1 MKENRGITLTS
12 LIIYVIGMVI
22 VVSLIA
28 TLTTFFYKNVNVDN
42 ISKDTT
48 QYTKFSNLFLDEINK
63 KDNDIVECKTTE
75 EDGQKISYIIFSD
88 GNQYTYKA
96 ENKSVYKNKIKIC
109 KDVEECEFS
118 YIYIDSTYQ
127 IKINFKTSSVNMTGD
142 NAMVYSMKNG
152 Q

>member
-1 MKENRGITLTS
+1 MKNNRGITLTS

-48 QYTKFSNLFLDEINK
+48 QYTKFSNLFLKEINK
-63 KDNDIVECKTTE
+63 KDNDVIECKTIE
-75 EDGQKISYIIFSD
+75 EDGQKVSYIIFSD

-96 ENKSVYKNKIKIC
+96 ENKSIYKNKIKIC

>member
-1 MKENRGITLTS
+1 MKDNRGITLTS

-48 QYTKFSNLFLDEINK
+48 QYTKFSNLFLKEINK
-63 KDNDIVECKTTE
+63 KDNNVIECKTIE
-75 EDGQKISYIIFSD
+75 EDGQKVSYIIFSD

-96 ENKSVYKNKIKIC
+96 ENKTVYKNKVKIC
-109 KDVEECEFS
+109 KDVEKCEFS
-118 YIYIDSTYQ
+118 YTFVDSIYLV
-127 IKINFKTSSVNMTGD
+127 KVEFKTDIIDMTGK
-142 NAMVYSMKNG
+142 NAIIYNLKNG
-152 Q
+152 K

>member
-1 MKENRGITLTS
+1 MKNNRGITLTS

-48 QYTKFSNLFLDEINK
+48 QYTKFSNLFLKEINK
-63 KDNDIVECKTTE
+63 KDNDVIECKTIE

-96 ENKSVYKNKIKIC
+96 ENKSIYKNKIKIC

>member
-1 MKENRGITLTS
+1 MKNNRGITLTS

-75 EDGQKISYIIFSD
+75 QKISYIIFSD

-118 YIYIDSTYQ
+118 YIYVDSIYQ

-142 NAMVYSMKNG
+142 NAISYNMKNS

>member
-1 MKENRGITLTS
+1 MKNNRGITLTS

-48 QYTKFSNLFLDEINK
+48 QYTKFSNLFLKEINK
-63 KDNDIVECKTTE
+63 KDNDVIECKTIE
-75 EDGQKISYIIFSD
+75 EDGQKVSYIIFSD
-88 GNQYTYKA
+88 GNQYTYEA
-96 ENKSVYKNKIKIC
+96 ENKSVYKNNIKIC

-118 YIYIDSTYQ
+118 YVYIDSTYQ

-142 NAMVYSMKNG
+142 NAISYNMKNS

>member
-1 MKENRGITLTS
+1 MKDNRGITLTS

-96 ENKSVYKNKIKIC
+96 ENKSIYKNKIKIC

>member
-1 MKENRGITLTS
+1 MKNNRGITLTS

-96 ENKSVYKNKIKIC
+96 ENKSIYKNKIKIC

>member
-1 MKENRGITLTS
+1 MKDNRGITLTS

>member
-1 MKENRGITLTS
+1 MKDNRGITLIS

>member
-1 MKENRGITLTS
+1 MKNSRGITLTS

-28 TLTTFFYKNVNVDN
+28 TLTSFFYKNVNVDN

-48 QYTKFSNLFLDEINK
+48 QYTKFSNLFLKEINK
-63 KDNDIVECKTTE
+63 KDNNVVECKTIE
-75 EDGQKISYIIFSD
+75 EDGQKVSYIIFSD

-96 ENKSVYKNKIKIC
+96 KNKSVYKNKIKIC

-142 NAMVYSMKNG
+142 NAISYNMKND
-152 Q
+152 

>member
-1 MKENRGITLTS
+1 MKNNRGITLTS

-48 QYTKFSNLFLDEINK
+48 QYTKFSNLFLKEINK
-63 KDNDIVECKTTE
+63 KDNDVIECKTIE

>member
-1 MKENRGITLTS
+1 MKDNRGITLTS

-63 KDNDIVECKTTE
+63 KDNEIVECKTTE

>member
-1 MKENRGITLTS
+1 MKNNRGITLTS

>member
-1 MKENRGITLTS
+1 MKNNRGITLTS

-75 EDGQKISYIIFSD
+75 QKISYIIFSD

>member
-1 MKENRGITLTS
+1 MKDNRGITLTS

-48 QYTKFSNLFLDEINK
+48 QYTKFSNLFLKEINK
-63 KDNDIVECKTTE
+63 KDNDVIECKTIE
-75 EDGQKISYIIFSD
+75 EDGQKVSYIIFSD
-88 GNQYTYKA
+88 GNQYTYKS
-96 ENKSVYKNKIKIC
+96 ENKSVYKNNIKIC

>member
-1 MKENRGITLTS
+1 MKNNRGITLTS
-12 LIIYVIGMVI
+12 LIIYVICMVI

-63 KDNDIVECKTTE
+63 KDNEIVECKTTE

>member
-1 MKENRGITLTS
+1 MKNNRGITLTS

-75 EDGQKISYIIFSD
+75 EDGQKISYIIFFD

-96 ENKSVYKNKIKIC
+96 ENKSIYKNKIKIC

>member
-1 MKENRGITLTS
+1 MKNNRGITLTS

-63 KDNDIVECKTTE
+63 KDNEIVECKTTE
-75 EDGQKISYIIFSD
+75 EDVQKISYIIFSD

-96 ENKSVYKNKIKIC
+96 ENKSIYKNKIKIC

>member
-1 MKENRGITLTS
+1 MKNNRGITLTS

-48 QYTKFSNLFLDEINK
+48 QYTKFSNLFLKEINK
-63 KDNDIVECKTTE
+63 KDNDVIECKTIE
-75 EDGQKISYIIFSD
+75 EDGQKVSYIIFSD

-96 ENKSVYKNKIKIC
+96 ENKSVYKNNIKIC

-142 NAMVYSMKNG
+142 NAISYNIKNN

>member
-1 MKENRGITLTS
+1 MKNNRGITLTS

-42 ISKDTT
+42 IGKDTT

-63 KDNDIVECKTTE
+63 KGNEIIECKTLE
-75 EDGQKISYIIFSD
+75 KDEQKVSYIIFSD
-88 GNQYTYKA
+88 GNQYTYKS

-118 YIYIDSTYQ
+118 YTFSDSIYQ
-127 IKINFKTSSVNMTGD
+127 IKINFKTSNVNMTGD
-142 NAMVYSMKNG
+142 NAISYNMKNS

>member
-1 MKENRGITLTS
+1 MKDNRGITLTS

-63 KDNDIVECKTTE
+63 KDNEIVEWKTTE
-75 EDGQKISYIIFSD
+75 EDVQKISYIIFSD

-96 ENKSVYKNKIKIC
+96 ENKSIYKNKIKIC

-127 IKINFKTSSVNMTGD
+127 IKINFIWFL
-142 NAMVYSMKNG
+142 
-152 Q
+152 

>member
-1 MKENRGITLTS
+1 MKNNRGITLTS

-127 IKINFKTSSVNMTGD
+127 IKINSKTSSVNMTGD

>member
-1 MKENRGITLTS
+1 MKNNRGITLTS

-48 QYTKFSNLFLDEINK
+48 QYTKFSNLFLKEINK
-63 KDNDIVECKTTE
+63 KDNDVIECKTIE

-142 NAMVYSMKNG
+142 NAMVDSMKNG

>member
-1 MKENRGITLTS
+1 MKNNRGITLTS

-48 QYTKFSNLFLDEINK
+48 QYTKFSNLFLKEINK
-63 KDNDIVECKTTE
+63 KDNDVIECKTIE
-75 EDGQKISYIIFSD
+75 EDGQKVSYIIFSD
-88 GNQYTYKA
+88 GNQYTYKS
-96 ENKSVYKNKIKIC
+96 ENKSVYKNNIKIC

>member
-127 IKINFKTSSVNMTGD
+127 IKINFKTSSVNMSGD

>member
-1 MKENRGITLTS
+1 MKDNRGITLTS

-127 IKINFKTSSVNMTGD
+127 IKINFI
-142 NAMVYSMKNG
+142 
-152 Q
+152 

>member
-1 MKENRGITLTS
+1 MKDNRGITLTS

-75 EDGQKISYIIFSD
+75 DHGQKISYIIFSD